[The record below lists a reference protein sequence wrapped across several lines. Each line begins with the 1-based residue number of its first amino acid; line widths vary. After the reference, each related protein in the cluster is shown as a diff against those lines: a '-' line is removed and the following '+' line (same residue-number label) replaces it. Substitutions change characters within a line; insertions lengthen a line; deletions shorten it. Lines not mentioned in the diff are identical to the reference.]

1 MPAEPLLSVPSQL
14 RSRMVQ
20 ALETGRLAPPYPMAT
35 LRSLCADELDDP
47 GPLREALVR
56 LEARGISGGAVA
68 FALELAR
75 RASGGVDRPTLVWS
89 GPGDR
94 RLQSRRTG
102 VVFEELVAEAR
113 ERIWVSTYALFDGPR
128 LFGSIAARMDATP
141 ELEVTLLLNIGRK
154 PNNTTTAADLVTAF
168 TNNLWTKEWPG
179 RRRPDVYYDP
189 RSLHLP
195 QPEGV
200 LHAKALV
207 IDELACFI
215 GSANLTE
222 AAFDRNFEAGVLSRD
237 PALAASL
244 ARHFRT
250 LVEHGKVEPLPPHAT

>member
-1 MPAEPLLSVPSQL
+1 MTEIAEDARYEPDEKTKALINWIRDNLCPELPAYGEAIQPGAPTPTWNERRVLIFTENRQGTKRHIETVLA
-14 RSRMVQ
+14 Q
-20 ALETGRLAPPYPMAT
+20 AIG
-35 LRSLCADELDDP
+35 
-47 GPLREALVR
+47 
-56 LEARGISGGAVA
+56 
-68 FALELAR
+68 
-75 RASGGVDRPTLVWS
+75 
-89 GPGDR
+89 
-94 RLQSRRTG
+94 
-102 VVFEELVAEAR
+102 
-113 ERIWVSTYALFDGPR
+113 
-128 LFGSIAARMDATP
+128 IAARMDATP

-189 RSLHLP
+189 RSLHLT

-215 GSANLTE
+215 GSANLTQ

-237 PALAASL
+237 PALAASW

-250 LVEHGKVEPLPPHAT
+250 LVEHGKVEPFRRPQPELRRPAFRPPSRRSPCNDSPLPKSH